1 MKSALDNKFAL
12 LTLDII
18 IILFCIA
25 GLYQN
30 YLKPSL
36 PFSLTTTNNNLTVKS
51 IDKNVTGISTGDLVL
66 SIDDYSFQQL
76 GGS

>member
-1 MKSALDNKFAL
+1 MKSAFDNKFAL

-18 IILFCIA
+18 IILFCFA

-36 PFSLTTTNNNLTVKS
+36 PFSLTTADNNLTVES
-51 IDKNVTGISTGDLVL
+51 IDKNVPDISTGDVVL
-66 SIDDYSFQQL
+66 TH
-76 GGS
+76 